1 MSPGQKVKSNLLKPL
16 STNLKKSSN
25 TLEQLVSKLPTNC
38 LSVLDH
44 SYGVGAYGIKILIR
58 VSLTDRLTNLLLTHL
73 QEVTRR

>member
-38 LSVLDH
+38 LSVFDH
-44 SYGVGAYGIKILIR
+44 SCGVGAYGIKILIR

>member
-25 TLEQLVSKLPTNC
+25 TLEQLVSKLLTNC
-38 LSVLDH
+38 LSVFDH